1 MYNKLENE
9 IKTLTLL
16 ITRSEE
22 PRVGSNDKFYV
33 LADAVSDEDHPQHYI
48 YKAIEEAHGE
58 MLPDDFIY
66 EHVADV
72 LTHLGDF
79 IRDKDEYEIDDIEI
93 DDELADIYMDW
104 HQPTGYDLS
113 NYGLTLW
120 LGAGGGYR
128 YELVDDVIADFG
140 ITSVKGIPSLS
151 ITEVLEIA
159 YQKEKA
165 NTEYV
170 IVQAIANHLSQ

>member
-1 MYNKLENE
+1 MYNQLEKE
-9 IKTLTLL
+9 IKTLDSLLTL
-16 ITRSEE
+16 SDK

-48 YKAIEEAHGE
+48 YKAIHEAHGE
-58 MLPDDFIY
+58 MLPCDFIY
-66 EHVADV
+66 EQVASV

-79 IRDKDEYEIDDIEI
+79 MRDKDEYEIDDIEL
-93 DDELADIYMDW
+93 DDELLDSYIDW
-104 HQPTGYDLS
+104 HQPTGYELS

-128 YELVDDVIADFG
+128 YELVDDVIAEQG
-140 ITSVKGIPSLS
+140 ITS
-151 ITEVLEIA
+151 ITEALECA
-159 YQKEKA
+159 YQREKA

-170 IVQAIANHLSQ
+170 IVQAIANHLPQ

>member
-1 MYNKLENE
+1 MYDKLENE

-16 ITRSEE
+16 ISRSEE
-22 PRVGSNDKFYV
+22 PRVGTNDKFYI
-33 LADAVSDEDHPQHYI
+33 LDHAVHDEDHPQHYL
-48 YKAIEEAHGE
+48 YKAIHEAHGE

-79 IRDKDEYEIDDIEI
+79 IRDKDKYEIDDIEL
-93 DDELADIYMDW
+93 DDELLDSYIDW
-104 HQPTGYDLS
+104 RQPTGYELS

-128 YELVDDVIADFG
+128 YELVDDVIAEQGF
-140 ITSVKGIPSLS
+140 TS
-151 ITEVLEIA
+151 ITDALECA
-159 YQKEKA
+159 YQREKA

-170 IVQAIANHLSQ
+170 IVQAIADHLSQ